1 MKQGQEMKI
10 RSIIFL
16 LIFCVPLLTAAVPDI
31 VEKQSGNIPAAV
43 EKIADG
49 AGADVGV
56 AYASSEKYRQN
67 GSRQYPLLSV
77 FKLHVAVA
85 VLDRADRENIAL
97 DSRIQIPS
105 AEIKPDLYSPLREKY
120 GVRDLSL
127 PLRELLRYMVAESDN
142 NACDILIR
150 WLGGVKKVAAY
161 SRKIGLRQT
170 EILVTET
177 EMNRNV
183 RLQYANKAPL
193 SEIIRLL
200 QLIDGG
206 KLFAPELHKELLAI
220 MEKTSTG
227 TDKIKKYLPSFVSV
241 AHKTGLSSRLTD
253 GKKIADN
260 DVAIIKSGNNVCYL
274 AVMVADSR
282 LSDKENAEIIA
293 RIAFLIYKT
302 EINGK
307 TPEN

>member
-1 MKQGQEMKI
+1 M
-10 RSIIFL
+10 
-16 LIFCVPLLTAAVPDI
+16 
-31 VEKQSGNIPAAV
+31 
-43 EKIADG
+43 
-49 AGADVGV
+49 
-56 AYASSEKYRQN
+56 
-67 GSRQYPLLSV
+67 
-77 FKLHVAVA
+77 
-85 VLDRADRENIAL
+85 
-97 DSRIQIPS
+97 
-105 AEIKPDLYSPLREKY
+105 
-120 GVRDLSL
+120 
-127 PLRELLRYMVAESDN
+127 
-142 NACDILIR
+142 
-150 WLGGVKKVAAY
+150 WKKVAAY

-241 AHKTGLSSRLTD
+241 AHKTGSSSRLTD

-260 DVAIIKSGNNVCYL
+260 DVAIIKSGNNVWYL

-307 TPEN
+307 ISGKTPEN

>member
-1 MKQGQEMKI
+1 MKI

-56 AYASSEKYRQN
+56 AYASSGKYRQN

-97 DSRIQIPS
+97 DSRIQILS

-241 AHKTGLSSRLTD
+241 AHKTGSSSRLTD

-260 DVAIIKSGNNVCYL
+260 DVWYL

-307 TPEN
+307 ISGKTPEN